1 MPASIGFLFP
11 VRNADSCLVMYTEIW
26 SNADAIYVLMDFY
39 LHEVID
45 KTFGVC
51 MELSAFTFTIF
62 FSIYH
67 LETVY
72 Q

>member
-1 MPASIGFLFP
+1 
-11 VRNADSCLVMYTEIW
+11 MYMEIW

-62 FSIYH
+62 FLIYH